1 MISSISVSHSL
12 ESGLDTMVLVYSL
25 LQGHPAATACEQLL
39 RAHAGWFTSPL
50 VLFEAKAILTK
61 VYGEDPAI
69 TTLKLS
75 QVVGG
80 PLVLLE
86 LDPSEVTIVLRLTDT
101 YALDLTDAVL
111 LHPACKN
118 RVPFMATEDHN
129 LSLVCAQLG
138 ITPVSPLDNAVRQA
152 VGAWEA
158 AHVPPKGLP
167 RVLRRVH
174 QWLSESH
181 PQASQAFWS
190 QTGAG
195 SHLP

>member
-1 MISSISVSHSL
+1 MISSISVSDPL
-12 ESGLDTMVLVYSL
+12 ERGLDTMVLVYSL
-25 LQGHPAATACEQLL
+25 LQGHPASTACEHLL
-39 RAHAGWFTSPL
+39 RSNTGWFTSPL
-50 VLFEAKAILTK
+50 VIFEAKAILTK
-61 VYGEDPAI
+61 VYGEDSAV
-69 TTLKLS
+69 TTQKLAQLVS
-75 QVVGG
+75 G

-86 LDPSEVTIVLRLTDT
+86 LDPTEVTTVLRLTDT
-101 YALDLTDAVL
+101 YSLDLTDAVL
-111 LHPACKN
+111 VHLARRN
-118 RVPFMATEDHN
+118 RAAFLATDDQS
-129 LSLVCAQLG
+129 LSSVCSKLN
-138 ITPVSPLDNAVRQA
+138 IIPISPLDSTLRQA

-174 QWLSESH
+174 RWLSNSH